1 MNQSPAERLGVA
13 SAARIILKY
22 AVLLQGKGT
31 KLSDIPNGMLHG
43 AFWSARMV

>member
-1 MNQSPAERLGVA
+1 MKQPPSERLVVA

-31 KLSDIPNGMLHG
+31 KLSDIPNGMLYG